1 MRAQNFSKQQYPGVF
16 PDKSNPQQQEAN
28 YSERLLVGYR
38 FYDQHQ
44 IEPAFPFGHVSR
56 LGHVPLGV
64 SCFRPQTPTCTQGLS
79 YTSFHYSGLKAS
91 PSAVSLTLLNN
102 GTLAGSEVVQ
112 LCTSQ
117 PLA

>member
-1 MRAQNFSKQQYPGVF
+1 VF

-56 LGHVPLGV
+56 FILFVLRH
-64 SCFRPQTPTCTQGLS
+64 R
-79 YTSFHYSGLKAS
+79 
-91 PSAVSLTLLNN
+91 LLCLNLPCR
-102 GTLAGSEVVQ
+102 G
-112 LCTSQ
+112 
-117 PLA
+117 